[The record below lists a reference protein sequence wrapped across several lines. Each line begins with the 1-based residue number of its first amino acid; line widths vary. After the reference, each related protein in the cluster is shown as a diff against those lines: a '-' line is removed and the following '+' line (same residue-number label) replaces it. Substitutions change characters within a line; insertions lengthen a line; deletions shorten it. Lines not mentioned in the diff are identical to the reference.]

1 MAAAGDV
8 DRNLV
13 PRIIK
18 IMSYNVWF
26 REDVQ
31 VHGRMQA
38 IGRLVQQHC
47 PDLIFFQA
55 WRFSHKKISSQNV

>member
-55 WRFSHKKISSQNV
+55 